1 MRSSGG
7 TGSWFAFSALE
18 EEGGKAH
25 PRASHIREQVGSWEL
40 KDIAQSSEKDL
51 SPQGTHSLVRGC
63 D

>member
-40 KDIAQSSEKDL
+40 KVLLRVQRR
-51 SPQGTHSLVRGC
+51 T
-63 D
+63 